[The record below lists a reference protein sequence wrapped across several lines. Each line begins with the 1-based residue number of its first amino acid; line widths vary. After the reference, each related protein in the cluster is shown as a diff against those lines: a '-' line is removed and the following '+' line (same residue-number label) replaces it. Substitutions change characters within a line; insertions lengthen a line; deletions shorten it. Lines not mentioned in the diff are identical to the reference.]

1 MSSPPSPGLF
11 NSSTKKP
18 LFILIPSFFNFF
30 IQSKCSLIIFR
41 FKSFLIKY
49 YFFMISV
56 FTKKGIYIFFMPS
69 ISSSLGGTINLK
81 LLLKSDQF
89 SIILAAFKLFVFARY
104 SLIISNKISSCFDE
118 VIL

>member
-1 MSSPPSPGLF
+1 MIHPPSPVHI
-11 NSSTKKP
+11 NSTIKKP
-18 LFILIPSFFNFF
+18 IFILIPLFFNYI
-30 IQSKCSLIIFR
+30 IQSICSLIIFR
-41 FKSFLIKY
+41 FKLLLIKY
-49 YFFMISV
+49 SFFIISV